1 MRCKRSLTAAAFA
14 ALCSP
19 GVAHAALS
27 EGPGPVDA
35 AIEQQAAMLS
45 QQVGAGFGTGV
56 NILPIPAAAFTPR
69 GSGVQYD
76 YDSVGYLY
84 VAGAGDVMW
93 APIFLPQGASIRWLD
108 LYAYDINSFE
118 DISATIRLLK
128 GYDAAVTPS
137 VQNLVT
143 VKSSGSSGYQYV
155 PAIVNPTPPSTTT
168 CASADGRNMRS
179 SSMCLSAP

>member
-1 MRCKRSLTAAAFA
+1 
-14 ALCSP
+14 
-19 GVAHAALS
+19 
-27 EGPGPVDA
+27 VDA

-84 VAGAGDVMW
+84 VVAGAGRDV
-93 APIFLPQGASIRWLD
+93 GADLSAAMREHSVLD
-108 LYAYDINSFE
+108 LYVYDINSFE

-128 GYDAAVTPS
+128 GYDAAMTPS